1 MYNWRKLTAVQRQEA
16 LALRRGRKLPWHS
29 PPHLDLEGVHQ
40 YLISATCFE
49 HAPIVGA
56 SPERMTQFEADI
68 LEICDDSCLAIHGG
82 CILPNHYHLVV
93 KTERIKELRHGLG
106 LFHGRSSF
114 AWNGEDN
121 QRGRQV
127 WYNCFERPMKSARHF
142 WATLNYVHHNPVH
155 HGYVNVGKIGH
166 GQALRSFLKAL
177 EMTEPKRSGRTIL
190 SWTTAKN
197 GIFSFLRLGCLL
209 EIAN

>member
-40 YLISATCFE
+40 YLISSACFD

-56 SPERMTQFEADI
+56 SPERMTQCEADV
-68 LEICDDSCLAIHGG
+68 LQVCSEFCLAIHAW
-82 CILPNHYHLVV
+82 CVLPNHYHLVV
-93 KTERIKELRHGLG
+93 KSERIEELRNGLG
-106 LFHGRSSF
+106 SFHGRSSF
-114 AWNGEDN
+114 AWNGEDQ

-127 WYNCFERPMKSARHF
+127 WYNCFERPIKSDRHF

-155 HGYVNVGKIGH
+155 HGYVERWQEWPWSSAAIFLESVGKEE
-166 GQALRSFLKAL
+166 AKAIWRDY
-177 EMTEPKRSGRTIL
+177 PIL
-190 SWTTAKN
+190 DYGKKWD
-197 GIFSFLRLGCLL
+197 I
-209 EIAN
+209 